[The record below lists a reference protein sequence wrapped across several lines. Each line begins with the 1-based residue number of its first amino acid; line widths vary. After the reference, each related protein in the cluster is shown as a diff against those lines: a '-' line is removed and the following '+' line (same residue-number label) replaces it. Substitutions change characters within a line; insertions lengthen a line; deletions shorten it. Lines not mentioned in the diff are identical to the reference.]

1 MTEPLDQLDREIC
14 GALLRQGRASWRQI
28 AKAIGGQER
37 TIARRGARLL
47 DSGLVRVN
55 ARSQYERGE
64 SQFAKLSCPP
74 SRLREVA
81 SWLAHRDEALWVA
94 TLSSESAVVS
104 ELFIPFA
111 NRRQFIEDELAALPI
126 SNYSL
131 RYIDQY
137 HRTVRGWHPNVL
149 SQDALEQLGEDERH
163 ALDSAAQ
170 ALKQEESPHDSTDL
184 DIAKLLAVDGR
195 LSIDAIATAV
205 GVAKPTVRRRI
216 SQMQQSGYLSIRAV
230 VDPALLGFP
239 VEALVTVDGANHEL
253 GAIGAAL
260 ADDWRTRWAAEIPSN
275 SQIQALVTAPTR
287 FDLHRMLH
295 TLEARSGGNVHV
307 TASPILTHY
316 KRSDVLLPAA
326 LPATGS

>member
-47 DSGLVRVN
+47 DNGIVRVN

-64 SQFAKLSCPP
+64 AQFAKLSCSP
-74 SRLREVA
+74 SALQEVA
-81 SWLAHRDEALWVA
+81 SWLAHQDDALWVA
-94 TLSSESAVVS
+94 TLSGESAVVA
-104 ELFIPFA
+104 ELFIPFTK
-111 NRRQFIEDELAALPI
+111 RRQFVEEGLATLPVTD
-126 SNYSL
+126 YSL
-131 RYIDQY
+131 RYIDHY

-184 DIAKLLAVDGR
+184 DIARLLAKDGR
-195 LSIDAIATAV
+195 LSIDAIASAV

-216 SQMQQSGYLSIRAV
+216 TQMQQSGYLSIRAV

-239 VEALVTVDGANHEL
+239 VEALITVDAANHDL

-260 ADDWRTRWAAEIPSN
+260 AEDWRTRWAAEIPSH
-275 SQIQALVTAPTR
+275 SQVQALVTAPTR

-295 TLEARSGGNVHV
+295 DLETRVGASARVS
-307 TASPILTHY
+307 ASPILTHY

-326 LPATGS
+326 KQASDT